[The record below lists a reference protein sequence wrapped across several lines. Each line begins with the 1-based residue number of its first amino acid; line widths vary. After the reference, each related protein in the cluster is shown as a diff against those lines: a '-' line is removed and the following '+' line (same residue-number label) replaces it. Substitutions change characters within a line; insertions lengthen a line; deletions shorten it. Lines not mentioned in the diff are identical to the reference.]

1 MKYTFATIAAFASVA
16 LATPTFLNSNWEVQE
31 GKPFTIKYSGCEGGC
46 TITLQN
52 GKSTDTKDVTVLTAT
67 AEGDSFT
74 FTPGDLPSDTY
85 NFKIENNDDG
95 TINYSSQFSYQ
106 GTGAPKTTEETTTA
120 AETKSV
126 EETSTEEPS
135 APATTEAT
143 TLTTVSKPVSITTHK
158 ARTTVE
164 PDTTVNT
171 PIATKNATT
180 PIPTTKKATSTG
192 GASSTEGSE
201 TTAAETSAAATGSA
215 TTVPESGAARMTSS
229 LALIAGAVMAMV
241 YLN

>member
-16 LATPTFLNSNWEVQE
+16 LAQPAFLNSKFDVEE

-52 GKSTDTKDVTVLTAT
+52 GKSTDTKDVEVLTAT

-74 FTPGDLPSDTY
+74 FTPGNLPSDTY
-85 NFKIENNDDG
+85 NFKIKNNEDG
-95 TINYSSQFSYQ
+95 TVNYSGQFAYE
-106 GTGAPKTTEETTTA
+106 GTGTLPSKTEAETSA
-120 AETKSV
+120 AETSAAETTSA
-126 EETSTEEPS
+126 EETS

-143 TLTTVSKPVSITTHK
+143 TLTTISKPVSTKEKTTTEEH
-158 ARTTVE
+158 TTIH
-164 PDTTVNT
+164 T

-192 GASSTEGSE
+192 ASSTEGSE
-201 TTAAETSAAATGSA
+201 STAAETSAAATGSA

>member
-16 LATPTFLNSNWEVQE
+16 LAQPAFLNSKFDVQE

-52 GKSTDTKDVTVLTAT
+52 GKSTDTKDVEVLTAT

-74 FTPGDLPSDTY
+74 FTPGNLPSDTY
-85 NFKIENNDDG
+85 NFKIKNNEDG
-95 TINYSSQFSYQ
+95 TINYSGQFAYE
-106 GTGAPKTTEETTTA
+106 GTGTLPSKTEAETSA
-120 AETKSV
+120 AETSAAETTSA
-126 EETSTEEPS
+126 EETS

-143 TLTTVSKPVSITTHK
+143 TLTTVSKPLITTK
-158 ARTTVE
+158 EKTTTE
-164 PDTTVNT
+164 EHTTIHT

-192 GASSTEGSE
+192 ASSTGGSE
-201 TTAAETSAAATGSA
+201 STAAETSAAATGSA

>member
-16 LATPTFLNSNWEVQE
+16 MATPAFLNSKWDVEE

-52 GKSTDTKDVTVLTAT
+52 GKSSDTKDVEVLTAT

-74 FTPGDLPSDTY
+74 FTPGNLPSDTY
-85 NFKIENNDDG
+85 NFKIKNNEDG
-95 TINYSSQFSYQ
+95 TVNYSGQFPYQ
-106 GTGAPKTTEETTTA
+106 GTGTVPSKTEAETSAAEETTSA
-120 AETKSV
+120 
-126 EETSTEEPS
+126 EETS
-135 APATTEAT
+135 APATTSAT
-143 TLTTVSKPVSITTHK
+143 TLTTVSKPVSITTK
-158 ARTTVE
+158 EKTTTE
-164 PDTTVNT
+164 EHTTIHT
-171 PIATKNATT
+171 PIASKNATT
-180 PIPTTKKATSTG
+180 PIPTTKKATST

-229 LALIAGAVMAMV
+229 LALIAGAVLAMV

>member
-16 LATPTFLNSNWEVQE
+16 LAQPAFLNSKFDVEE

-52 GKSTDTKDVTVLTAT
+52 GKSTDTKDVEVLTAT

-74 FTPGDLPSDTY
+74 FTPGNLPSDTY
-85 NFKIENNDDG
+85 NFKIKNNEDG
-95 TINYSSQFSYQ
+95 TINYSGQFAYE
-106 GTGAPKTTEETTTA
+106 GTGTLPSKTEAETSA
-120 AETKSV
+120 AETTSA
-126 EETSTEEPS
+126 EETS

-143 TLTTVSKPVSITTHK
+143 TLTTVSKPVISTKEKTTTEEY
-158 ARTTVE
+158 TTIH
-164 PDTTVNT
+164 T

-192 GASSTEGSE
+192 ASSTEGSE
-201 TTAAETSAAATGSA
+201 STAAETSAAATGSA

-229 LALIAGAVMAMV
+229 LALIAGAVLAMV

>member
-16 LATPTFLNSNWEVQE
+16 MATPAFLNSKWDVEE

-52 GKSTDTKDVTVLTAT
+52 GKSSDTKDVEVLTAT

-74 FTPGDLPSDTY
+74 FTPGNLPSDTY
-85 NFKIENNDDG
+85 NFKIKNNEDG
-95 TINYSSQFSYQ
+95 TVNYSGQFPYQ
-106 GTGAPKTTEETTTA
+106 GTGT
-120 AETKSV
+120 
-126 EETSTEEPS
+126 
-135 APATTEAT
+135 
-143 TLTTVSKPVSITTHK
+143 PVSITTK
-158 ARTTVE
+158 EKTTTE
-164 PDTTVNT
+164 EHTTIHT
-171 PIATKNATT
+171 PIASKNATT
-180 PIPTTKKATSTG
+180 PIPTTKKATST

-229 LALIAGAVMAMV
+229 LALIAGAVLAMV

>member
-1 MKYTFATIAAFASVA
+1 MKYTFATVAAFASVA
-16 LATPTFLNSNWEVQE
+16 LATPAFLNSRWDVQE
-31 GKPFTIKYSGCEGGC
+31 GRPFTIRYSGCEGGC

-52 GKSTDTKDVTVLTAT
+52 GESSNTQDVTVLTAT

-74 FTPGDLPSDTY
+74 FTPNDLPSDTY
-85 NFKIENNDDG
+85 NFKIQNNEDR
-95 TINYSSQFSYQ
+95 TINYSEQFPYQ
-106 GTGAPKTTEETTTA
+106 GTGTRPSTTGETTA
-120 AETKSV
+120 AETTSA
-126 EETSTEEPS
+126 EETS

-143 TLTTVSKPVSITTHK
+143 TLTTVSQSVSISTKEKTSTEEHTTIH
-158 ARTTVE
+158 
-164 PDTTVNT
+164 T

-180 PIPTTKKATSTG
+180 PIPTTKKSTQTGEATST
-192 GASSTEGSE
+192 EESE
-201 TTAAETSAAATGSA
+201 TTAAETSAAATGSS

>member
-16 LATPTFLNSNWEVQE
+16 MATPAFLNSKWDVEE

-52 GKSTDTKDVTVLTAT
+52 GKSSDTKDVEVLTAT

-74 FTPGDLPSDTY
+74 FTPGNLPSDTY
-85 NFKIENNDDG
+85 NFKIKNNEDG
-95 TINYSSQFSYQ
+95 TVNYSGQFPYQ
-106 GTGAPKTTEETTTA
+106 GTGTVPSKTEAETSAAETSAAEETTSA
-120 AETKSV
+120 
-126 EETSTEEPS
+126 EETS
-135 APATTEAT
+135 APATTSAT
-143 TLTTVSKPVSITTHK
+143 TLTTVSKPVSITTK
-158 ARTTVE
+158 EKTTTE
-164 PDTTVNT
+164 EHTTIHT
-171 PIATKNATT
+171 PIASKNATT
-180 PIPTTKKATSTG
+180 PIPTTKKATST

-229 LALIAGAVMAMV
+229 LALIAGAVLAMV

>member
-16 LATPTFLNSNWEVQE
+16 MATPAFLNSKWDVQE

-52 GKSTDTKDVTVLTAT
+52 GKSSDTKDVTVLTAT

-85 NFKIENNDDG
+85 NFKIKNNEDG
-95 TINYSSQFSYQ
+95 TVNYSGQFPYQ
-106 GTGAPKTTEETTTA
+106 GTGAPKTEETTTA

-143 TLTTVSKPVSITTHK
+143 TLTTVSKPVSITTNK
-158 ARTTVE
+158 PRTTVE
-164 PDTTVNT
+164 PDTTVHT

>member
-16 LATPTFLNSNWEVQE
+16 MATPAFLNSKWDVEE

-52 GKSTDTKDVTVLTAT
+52 GKSSDTKDVEVLTAT

-74 FTPGDLPSDTY
+74 FTPGNLPSDTY
-85 NFKIENNDDG
+85 NFKIKNNEDG
-95 TINYSSQFSYQ
+95 TVNYSGQFPYQ
-106 GTGAPKTTEETTTA
+106 GTGTVPSKTEAETSA
-120 AETKSV
+120 AETSAA
-126 EETSTEEPS
+126 EETS
-135 APATTEAT
+135 APATTSAT
-143 TLTTVSKPVSITTHK
+143 TLTTVSKPVSITTK
-158 ARTTVE
+158 EKTTTE
-164 PDTTVNT
+164 EHTTIHT
-171 PIATKNATT
+171 PIASKNATT
-180 PIPTTKKATSTG
+180 PIPTTKKATST

-229 LALIAGAVMAMV
+229 LALIAGAVLAMV